1 MGNPNWT
8 NSAVPRRL
16 PDKVSQLYYSYG
28 LFCASHSVISLIIS
42 SVIVVLCSLSL
53 FGLPLFSNVVQS
65 TITPSYKPDNVTNR
79 WFNGQPSVYIQ
90 QIVMRSMV
98 TPWLDN
104 LILSDAFRGPLAE
117 SFKLVEIIR
126 NYQLDNKISLNDVCL
141 HIENINSDIK
151 TLPEFS
157 CLLVSP
163 TNLWHQD
170 LEEFRTDN
178 SIEKTIF
185 TYQSPSHIKISIPEL
200 LFGMPLKETG
210 IRRYSVHPRQR
221 VVQFAITIFMK
232 QLIPLYIQGLKTHL
246 KQIYPVHVKSNQIL
260 SDTSTL
266 HIYYPGEINY
276 ETIFFLLSCYI
287 LLFGYIYYSI
297 KKMDLFVSKVGIS
310 FGAVFTVLSTLL
322 TTMGLCFL
330 CGLDFTINIRSQMVF
345 PYLVIIVGLENML
358 IIIKSVGSTAPNLDV
373 KIRLAQGLSKEGWA
387 ITQNLLIE
395 VTILTG
401 GLLTFVSSIQEF
413 CIFAIVG
420 LLCDYFFQMFFFL
433 ALISL
438 NMKSVDDSTYQ
449 KTYYPFSFAN
459 LANKMH
465 KSNPPA
471 LKHSSR
477 SGVMLK
483 SASHPRLNG
492 LQIMASLEDPRR
504 RPISKRLRFLYLW
517 AATRIVQRALMM
529 VMIFWISGIIYN
541 TETVQEFFDLRKS
554 VSIEKP
560 YIQERSNIHF
570 PLAWEE
576 GRRAVI
582 IENKAR
588 YTVKQEYQ
596 YNKKANQSQENDL
609 PYYVQLLNAEKWP
622 HWPRLSWYNWQFL
635 LGMYNMSVAG
645 SYVSVLQPIHLA
657 HSVTPEE
664 AMSLRES
671 LNDVDKSFPSHWK
684 SFAAALD
691 PFDFVDTH
699 IVAPL
704 ESRKDINVDKSS
716 EPFIPTSPSELILI
730 AVLCLISILVLVYT
744 LIMLYRCVCSRNYAE
759 WRAGWSHDV
768 SYIQHDSGIQVILE
782 AVPIEFK
789 GHTQSVECIATY
801 GNIIVSTCLA
811 GWINVWNALTGELI
825 STIDRSNVN
834 NSSDEDTEELNL
846 SEDLNDSI
854 SDSNSMSNYGFLE
867 SSKNMEQL
875 CARCKNVISIENT
888 NYDKSQD
895 NNKSRRSINSGQN
908 EWKNRTKKISENEI
922 YVNSQIWCVDCN
934 ENVVVLGCADG
945 SLQFWDMY
953 KGILKCMWQGDIND
967 GFTAIKLINKYV
979 VAIRLNGSL
988 EFFKLDIFSEST
1000 LRESIESPKTKFSL
1014 RKHVRTGSVGSSLH
1028 NLKSSS
1034 DTVRCLHVE
1043 ALKAHNQPVTVLETN
1058 GAYIITGSQ
1067 DHMLKVFRI
1076 EDRQLLYTLHGHYGP
1091 ITCLFIDQ
1099 VNPHMA
1105 ASGSQDGMLCVWD
1118 LVTGTCM
1125 YSVQSHDGGVLGI
1138 TCSASYIISIGQ
1150 DDKICVWDRFHGH
1163 QLNSIQISNVYCYD
1177 LAMLT
1182 HNLLITSKQ
1191 GSIVIMDVQTGEPV
1205 KVFSLGDSDCNVVT
1219 QLLTL
1224 SDSIVCDYGTELRV
1238 IRFPMVATKE
1248 D

>member
-1 MGNPNWT
+1 MDNP
-8 NSAVPRRL
+8 
-16 PDKVSQLYYSYG
+16 
-28 LFCASHSVISLIIS
+28 
-42 SVIVVLCSLSL
+42 
-53 FGLPLFSNVVQS
+53 
-65 TITPSYKPDNVTNR
+65 
-79 WFNGQPSVYIQ
+79 
-90 QIVMRSMV
+90 IVMRSMV

-104 LILSDAFRGPLAE
+104 LVLSDAFRGPLAE

-141 HIENINSDIK
+141 HIENINSDVK
-151 TLPEFS
+151 ALPEFS

-232 QLIPLYIQGLKTHL
+232 QLVPPYIQGLKTHL

-276 ETIFFLLSCYI
+276 ETIFVLLSCYM

-297 KKMDLFVSKVGIS
+297 KKMDIFVSKVGIS
-310 FGAVFTVLSTLL
+310 CGAVFTVMSTLL
-322 TTMGLCFL
+322 TTIGLCFL
-330 CGLDFTINIRSQMVF
+330 FGLDFTINIQSQMVF
-345 PYLVIIVGLENML
+345 PYLVIVVGLENML

-420 LLCDYFFQMFFFL
+420 LLCDFFFQMFFFL

-504 RPISKRLRFLYLW
+504 KPISKRLRFLYLW
-517 AATRIVQRALMM
+517 AATRIVQRVLMM

-554 VSIEKP
+554 VTTEEP

-582 IENKAR
+582 IENKAK

-596 YNKKANQSQENDL
+596 SNKKANQSRENDL

-635 LGMYNMSVAG
+635 LSMYNVSVAG

-671 LNDVDKSFPSHWK
+671 LNDADKSFPSHWK

-704 ESRKDINVDKSS
+704 ESRKDINVVDKSS

-811 GWINVWNALTGELI
+811 GCINVWNALTGELI
-825 STIDRSNVN
+825 STIDRSNLD
-834 NSSDEDTEELNL
+834 NSSDDDIEEFNL
-846 SEDLNDSI
+846 SADFSNDFKNS

-867 SSKNMEQL
+867 SFKNMEQL

-888 NYDKSQD
+888 NYDMINQD
-895 NNKSRRSINSGQN
+895 ENKARHTINSDQN
-908 EWKNRTKKISENEI
+908 KWENRPKKISENEI
-922 YVNSQIWCVDCN
+922 CVNSQIWCVDCN

-979 VAIRLNGSL
+979 VAVRLNGSL

-1000 LRESIESPKTKFSL
+1000 LRESIERPKTKLPL
-1014 RKHVRTGSVGSSLH
+1014 RKHVRTGSIGSSLH
-1028 NLKSSS
+1028 TLKSTN
-1034 DTVRCLHVE
+1034 DTVRCLHIE

-1058 GAYIITGSQ
+1058 GAYIVTGSQ

-1138 TCSASYIISIGQ
+1138 TCSASYVISIGQ

-1238 IRFPMVATKE
+1238 VRFPMVATKE

>member
-1 MGNPNWT
+1 MVNPW
-8 NSAVPRRL
+8 
-16 PDKVSQLYYSYG
+16 
-28 LFCASHSVISLIIS
+28 
-42 SVIVVLCSLSL
+42 
-53 FGLPLFSNVVQS
+53 
-65 TITPSYKPDNVTNR
+65 
-79 WFNGQPSVYIQ
+79 
-90 QIVMRSMV
+90 M
-98 TPWLDN
+98 DN
-104 LILSDAFRGPLAE
+104 LASSDAFRGPLAE
-117 SFKLVEIIR
+117 SFKLVETIR

-141 HIENINSDIK
+141 HIENINSDVK
-151 TLPEFS
+151 TLPEYS

-170 LEEFRTDN
+170 PEEFHTDN
-178 SIEKTIF
+178 SLEKTIF
-185 TYQSPSHIKISIPEL
+185 TYQSPSHIKISIPEV

-210 IRRYSVHPRQR
+210 IRRYAVHPRQR
-221 VVQFAITIFMK
+221 VIQFAITIFMK
-232 QLIPLYIQGLKTHL
+232 RLVPPFIQGLKTHL
-246 KQIYPVHVKSNQIL
+246 KHIYPVYVKSNQIL

-266 HIYYPGEINY
+266 HIYYPGEVNY
-276 ETIFFLLSCYI
+276 ETIFFLFTCYM
-287 LLFGYIYYSI
+287 LLFAYIYYSI
-297 KKMDLFVSKVGIS
+297 KKMDIFVSKIGIS
-310 FGAVFTVLSTLL
+310 FGAVFTVVSTLL
-322 TTMGLCFL
+322 TTMGLCFIF
-330 CGLDFTINIRSQMVF
+330 GLDFTISIQSQIVF
-345 PYLVIIVGLENML
+345 PYLIIVVGLENML

-401 GLLTFVSSIQEF
+401 GLLTFVPSIQEF

-420 LLCDYFFQMFFFL
+420 LLCDYFFQMVFFL
-433 ALISL
+433 ALVSL

-504 RPISKRLRFLYLW
+504 KPISKRLRFLYFW
-517 AATRIVQRALMM
+517 AATRIVQRLLMM
-529 VMIFWISGIIYN
+529 VMILWISGIIYN
-541 TETVQEFFDLRKS
+541 TETVQEFFNLRKS
-554 VSIEKP
+554 VNIEETN
-560 YIQERSNIHF
+560 IQPQSNIHF

-588 YTVKQEYQ
+588 DTEKKEYQ
-596 YNKKANQSQENDL
+596 IHNKVNQSQENDL
-609 PYYVQLLNAEKWP
+609 PYYVKLLNTEKWP

-635 LGMYNMSVAG
+635 LGMYNISVAG
-645 SYVSVLQPIHLA
+645 SYVSILQPIHVA
-657 HSVTPEE
+657 HPVSPLE

-671 LNDVDKSFPSHWK
+671 LNNADKSFPSHWK

-704 ESRKDINVDKSS
+704 GSRKDMNIDKSS

-744 LIMLYRCVCSRNYAE
+744 LVMLYRCVCSRNYAE
-759 WRAGWSHDV
+759 WRAGWSHDM

-811 GWINVWNALTGELI
+811 GCINVWNALTGELI
-825 STIDRSNVN
+825 SSIDRSNLDYD
-834 NSSDEDTEELNL
+834 SDEDTEEFNL
-846 SEDLNDSI
+846 PEDMSNDFKNTT
-854 SDSNSMSNYGFLE
+854 SDSNCSSNYNFPE
-867 SSKNMEQL
+867 PFKNTDQF
-875 CARCKNVISIENT
+875 CARCKNIIYIENT
-888 NYDKSQD
+888 NSNITSKDV
-895 NNKSRRSINSGQN
+895 NKPRFTINSDKKS
-908 EWKNRTKKISENEI
+908 EWESLSKRVSENEI
-922 YVNSQIWCVDCN
+922 CVNSQIWCVDCN

-945 SLQFWDMY
+945 SLQFWDLY
-953 KGILKCMWQGDIND
+953 KGILKCMWQGDIID
-967 GFTAIKLINKYV
+967 GFTAIKLVNKYV
-979 VAIRLNGSL
+979 VAVRLNGSL

-1000 LRESIESPKTKFSL
+1000 LRESIEKPKNKLPL
-1014 RKHVRTGSVGSSLH
+1014 RKHVRTGSIGSSL
-1028 NLKSSS
+1028 NILNPTN
-1034 DTVRCLHVE
+1034 DTVRCLHLE
-1043 ALKAHNQPVTVLETN
+1043 SLKAHNQPITALETN
-1058 GAYIITGSQ
+1058 GAYIVTGSQ
-1067 DHMLKVFRI
+1067 DHTLKVFRI

-1099 VNPHMA
+1099 VNPRMA

-1118 LVTGTCM
+1118 LITGTCM
-1125 YSVQSHDGGVLGI
+1125 YTVQSHDGAVLGL
-1138 TCSASYIISIGQ
+1138 TCSASYVISIGQ

-1163 QLNSIQISNVYCYD
+1163 QLNSIQISNVYCYN

-1191 GSIVIMDVQTGEPV
+1191 GCIVIMDVQSGDPV

-1238 IRFPMVATKE
+1238 VRFPMVATKE